1 MKVTKEKAA
10 EHRAAIVRA
19 ASRMFRERGFGGVG
33 VAEITHEAGL
43 THGGFYGHFASKD
56 ALAAEACTQAFAGGH
71 AKVMAGAPHDD
82 LAAYL
87 DHYLSPRHRD
97 RCADGC
103 PMAAYGSD
111 VARQDKRVQAR
122 FTEGTERFVAALVE
136 RLPGAGEGKTG
147 ARRARAIAILSGM
160 VGGLT
165 LARATAKSDP
175 RLSAEI
181 LESVRAQLTRLAGEA
196 GLARPHAQ
204 FSD

>member
-56 ALAAEACTQAFAGGH
+56 ALAAEACAQAFAGGQ
-71 AKVMAGAPHDD
+71 ARMAATVPPGETLVP
-82 LAAYL
+82 YL
-87 DHYLSPRHRD
+87 ERYLTKRHRD

-111 VARQDKRVQAR
+111 IARHDKAVQAR
-122 FTEGTERFVAALVE
+122 FAEGTEGYVAAILE
-136 RLPGAGEGKTG
+136 RLPIAGEGETST
-147 ARRARAIAILSGM
+147 RRERAITILAAM

-165 LARATAKSDP
+165 LSRATAKSDP
-175 RLSAEI
+175 ELSAEI
-181 LESVRAQLTRLAGEA
+181 LESLRTELA
-196 GLARPHAQ
+196 GLAHETA
-204 FSD
+204 S